1 MIRLSAFADEI
12 SPDLDEQIAVLHEEQ
27 IHFLDLRS
35 VWGTNVLNLTDQ
47 QVSRAKAMLDVHGIG
62 VAAIGSPIGKI
73 AINEPFDEHFRRFE
87 RALALAQA
95 FYAPAIRIFSF
106 YPPYPTNGW
115 STSNSVAERET
126 VLRHLTTMVECARSE
141 GIILLLENEK
151 RTYGDTITRTI
162 ELLDEINDP
171 HLRAAFDPANYLECG
186 QIPYPDGYEAIRPWL
201 GYVHVK
207 DISSNG
213 SMVVAGEGMACWSEI
228 LVRLHKDGYDGFLSL
243 EPHLKSAGQYQG
255 FSGSV
260 LFHKAA
266 QALHSLLDLKGV
278 V

>member
-47 QVSRAKAMLDVHGIG
+47 QVSRTKAMLDVHGIG

-87 RALALAQA
+87 HALALAQT
-95 FYAPAIRIFSF
+95 FHAPAIRIFSF
-106 YPPYPTNGW
+106 YPPYPAIDW
-115 STSNSVAERET
+115 STSKGVMERET
-126 VLRHLTTMVECARSE
+126 VLRHLTTMVERARSE

-151 RTYGDTITRTI
+151 RTYGDTIARTI
-162 ELLDEINDP
+162 ELLEEVNNP

-186 QIPYPDGYEAIRPWL
+186 QIPYPEGYEAIRPWL

-213 SMVVAGEGMACWSEI
+213 SMVVTGEGMACWPEI

-260 LFHKAA
+260 LFHRAS